1 MAEVE
6 VKLDDQLPMGSEI
19 EIKLIKLDNNDVIIA
34 QLSENSYD
42 EYELFMIDPVH
53 VQTHQLVHQGR
64 VIETYSLK
72 PWIPLSDEC
81 ILEVPYNKILNISS
95 PSDNVIDRYI
105 EFLTE
110 EDSDEFSDVS
120 EITEPDN
127 QEDIIDDMEDDEIAS
142 MLDLSKP
149 TKPTLH

>member
-1 MAEVE
+1 MDEVE

-95 PSDNVIDRYI
+95 PSEQVIDRYI

-110 EDSDEFSDVS
+110 EEDDVFNDVS
-120 EITEPDN
+120 EITEPEEVTD
-127 QEDIIDDMEDDEIAS
+127 ELDDSEDDEIAEI
-142 MLDLSKP
+142 LDLSKP
-149 TKPTLH
+149 IKPTFH